1 MATSGTYYVYEHWR
15 LDRDE
20 CFYVGK
26 GRGGRAYRMYNRN
39 RFHTAIVQKLQ
50 REGYA
55 IEVRIVAFGLS
66 EDEAF
71 ALEKERIAFWRAA
84 KADLANAT
92 NGGDGVSGLKMSEE
106 ARAKMRAAKIG
117 KKQTPE
123 QIEKRIA
130 PLRGRAQP
138 REAIERGAAKRRGK
152 KLSEEHKLKL
162 SAAHAGKNVSEEA
175 KKSLSRA
182 HKGKPWSPARREAQQ
197 KISAM
202 RKELSNGDK

>member
-26 GRGGRAYRMYNRN
+26 GRGGRAYKMRDRN

-55 IEVRIVAFGLS
+55 VEVRIVAFGLS
-66 EDEAF
+66 EDQAF

-84 KADLANAT
+84 KADLANVT

-106 ARAKMRAAKIG
+106 AKAKMRAAKLG

-123 QIEKRIA
+123 QIEKRIS
-130 PLRGRAQP
+130 PLRGRKQP
-138 REAIERGAAKRRGK
+138 EEAIR
-152 KLSEEHKLKL
+152 KL
-162 SAAHAGKNVSEEA
+162 SATRIARNIRPSEATRLKMSESA
-175 KKSLSRA
+175 KK
-182 HKGKPWSPARREAQQ
+182 RRQREKMERQ
-197 KISAM
+197 
-202 RKELSNGDK
+202 NGD